1 MIGDRT
7 ASEGSQVPL
16 LPERELTLTGYCY
29 IDNEPNFGLRVER
42 CFRKGREVA
51 VACWRGE
58 NQLQV
63 IDSPILAWQLG
74 LSGDWLWQR
83 GGDLLHW
90 AGTANLVSVLCSGR
104 WLFSYSF
111 YLKFWNVLPQ
121 YLGRDHLMCGGTDQ
135 SVFRFSIEIVTRQIF
150 AMLNHLIQGDWFEE
164 EEDSGKY

>member
-1 MIGDRT
+1 M
-7 ASEGSQVPL
+7 V
-16 LPERELTLTGYCY
+16 
-29 IDNEPNFGLRVER
+29 
-42 CFRKGREVA
+42 K
-51 VACWRGE
+51 
-58 NQLQV
+58 
-63 IDSPILAWQLG
+63 SPILVSELKDASGKGERWRWPAGGGRTSSRWLTLPSSSELTRRACLG

-90 AGTANLVSVLCSGR
+90 AGTANLVSVMCSGW